1 MADST
6 DRAAGSPGI
15 GSRLECSIC
24 HQPGADVC
32 VRITPSTSGAG
43 HSVYAH
49 RACATDRRIPVLYAL
64 VWEQTSGSAS

>member
-6 DRAAGSPGI
+6 DSAAAAAEPG
-15 GSRLECSIC
+15 RLLPCAYC
-24 HQPGADVC
+24 PDLGADVC

-49 RACATDRRIPVLYAL
+49 RRCAEARGIPVLYAL
-64 VWEQTSGSAS
+64 TPAAPERAS

>member
-6 DRAAGSPGI
+6 DSAPAGTAVSNLPCTYCPQ
-15 GSRLECSIC
+15 L
-24 HQPGADVC
+24 GADVC

-49 RACATDRRIPVLYAL
+49 RRCAEARGIPVLYAL
-64 VWEQTSGSAS
+64 TPAAGERAS

>member
-6 DRAAGSPGI
+6 DRAAGSEEAVSLLPCTYCPD
-15 GSRLECSIC
+15 L
-24 HQPGADVC
+24 GADVC

-49 RACATDRRIPVLYAL
+49 RACAEARRIPVLYA
-64 VWEQTSGSAS
+64 VTGQPTGRAS

>member
-1 MADST
+1 MAEST
-6 DRAAGSPGI
+6 DAAARGEGI

-43 HSVYAH
+43 SSVYAH
-49 RACATDRRIPVLYAL
+49 RACATTRGIPVLYAL
-64 VWEQTSGSAS
+64 VREQPTGSAS

>member
-6 DRAAGSPGI
+6 DRAARGEEPRG
-15 GSRLECSIC
+15 LLPCTYC
-24 HQPGADVC
+24 PDLGADVC

-43 HSVYAH
+43 SSVYAH